1 MAALVFFYHATLFF
15 CWERVGGVTSQ
26 TTVAKETSW
35 FTVFK
40 RNIAFPLFFFSVNV
54 FRGWEEMDFS
64 LSHWRRY
71 TSGEARRINIS
82 KQCELLKSLRRVT
95 WGGFEARDAAVMRT
109 FSLARSIL
117 TVHL

>member
-1 MAALVFFYHATLFF
+1 M
-15 CWERVGGVTSQ
+15 
-26 TTVAKETSW
+26 
-35 FTVFK
+35 
-40 RNIAFPLFFFSVNV
+40 NV

-82 KQCELLKSLRRVT
+82 KQCELLKSLGRVT